1 MPKQPAF
8 PDLRHAMKKKQTRR
22 EKFLAEMEDVVPW
35 TRLLAL
41 IELHYPKRGA
51 RGGRPPMPLETM
63 LRVYF
68 LQQWYAL
75 SDPMAEE
82 MLYDSE
88 AMRRFA
94 GIELGD
100 DRIPDE
106 TTILNF
112 RHLLE
117 KHALT
122 ERLFVEVNMH
132 LADQGI
138 TLRSGTLVDATIID
152 APSSTKNEAKARDP
166 EMSSTKKGNDWYFG
180 MKAHVG
186 VDAESGIVH
195 SLETT
200 TAKVHDSQVW
210 DELLHGK
217 ETSVWADKGY
227 VSAAREAA
235 FSTPG
240 KFWGVMRKA
249 GKGATLDPTDAD
261 INRII
266 AMIRARVEHPF
277 RVLKR
282 QFGYLKTRYRGLAK
296 NRAQLF
302 TLFALG
308 NLFLV
313 RRKLMA

>member
-1 MPKQPAF
+1 MDA
-8 PDLRHAMKKKQTRR
+8 
-22 EKFLAEMEDVVPW
+22 VVPW
-35 TRLLAL
+35 EQLLGL
-41 IELHYPKRGA
+41 VEPHYPKAGPK
-51 RGGRPPMPLETM
+51 GGRPPMPLETM

-68 LQQWYAL
+68 LQNWYAL

-117 KHALT
+117 RHGLT
-122 ERLFVEVNMH
+122 EAIFAEVNAH
-132 LADQGI
+132 LADMGI
-138 TLRSGTLVDATIID
+138 MLRLGTLVDATIID
-152 APSSTKNEAKARDP
+152 APSSTKNKAGARDP
-166 EMSSTKKGNDWYFG
+166 EMSSTKKGNDWFFG
-180 MKAHVG
+180 SEEDQERPQWGVSPTNAHVG
-186 VDAESGIVH
+186 VDADSGVVH
-195 SLETT
+195 NLETS
-200 TAKVHDSQVW
+200 TAKVHDSRVW
-210 DELLHGK
+210 DELLHGE
-217 ETSVWADKGY
+217 ETSLWADKGY
-227 VSAAREAA
+227 VSAEREAA
-235 FSTPG
+235 FAGPG
-240 KFWGVMRKA
+240 KIWGVMRKA
-249 GKGATLDPTDAD
+249 PKGGRLHPVDAQ

-266 AMIRARVEHPF
+266 SMVRAKVEHPF
-277 RVLKR
+277 RVIKR
-282 QFGYLKTRYRGLAK
+282 QFGHVRTRYRGLAK

-313 RRKLMA
+313 RRRLLS